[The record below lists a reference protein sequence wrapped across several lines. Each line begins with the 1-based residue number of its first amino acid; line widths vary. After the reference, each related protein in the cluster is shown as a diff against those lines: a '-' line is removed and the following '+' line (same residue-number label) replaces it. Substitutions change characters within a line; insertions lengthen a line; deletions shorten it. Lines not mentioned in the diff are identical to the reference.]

1 MHVRQALPLP
11 ASELAVLDAGLRMS
25 DMQGSCGTSTSTS
38 TSIGGINGSSSSRD
52 KGSSRSTS
60 RNVPGV
66 PAAAGGD
73 LRYTGS
79 GADRKQGQSDQ
90 AQAHPQQRQ
99 QEPGQEQG
107 ARQTSPR
114 QTSGGAA
121 KADNSS
127 SKPADKAFK
136 PADRAAPRSKPGAKA
151 GRAAGYP
158 SDDIMPAIK
167 AAQTWQQ
174 LRAAVAQ
181 HWQGDAQQG
190 SDLTSSGNGG
200 GGNGS
205 KRRSGGKGGAVELN
219 HVHLSAALMQLAR
232 VVTAK
237 RPARGHSPAATAQ
250 HLNRTEGAAV
260 GSSGRSSGAEAGLL
274 DQALATAG
282 SSLGSPDSGSAG
294 PSSVGQ
300 GSTGPV
306 STGQGS
312 RSVSAFTSELCGHA
326 GRLLPSC
333 QARQLSNMA
342 WAVAKLYTAHDL
354 DRAQVRRV
362 GRELR

>member
-1 MHVRQALPLP
+1 M
-11 ASELAVLDAGLRMS
+11 DAELRMS
-25 DMQGSCGTSTSTS
+25 DMQGSCSTSTSTS
-38 TSIGGINGSSSSRD
+38 TSIGGINGSSSSSSRD
-52 KGSSRSTS
+52 RGSSRGTS

-73 LRYTGS
+73 LKCRGS
-79 GADRKQGQSDQ
+79 GADRKQGQSDR
-90 AQAHPQQRQ
+90 AQVHPRQQQ

-107 ARQTSPR
+107 ARQAPSR
-114 QTSGGAA
+114 QTSGDAGDQA
-121 KADNSS
+121 KAATSS
-127 SKPADKAFK
+127 SKPANNALK
-136 PADRAAPRSKPGAKA
+136 PADRAAARSKPGAKA
-151 GRAAGYP
+151 GRVGGYP

-190 SDLTSSGNGG
+190 SDLTSSGKGG
-200 GGNGS
+200 GGIGG
-205 KRRSGGKGGAVELN
+205 KRRSGGKGDAVELN

-237 RPARGHSPAATAQ
+237 RTARGYSSAATAQ
-250 HLNRTEGAAV
+250 HLNRTEGAAA
-260 GSSGRSSGAEAGLL
+260 GSSGRSSSVEAGLL
-274 DQALATAG
+274 DQAPASAG
-282 SSLGSPDSGSAG
+282 SSLGSTDSGSAG

-306 STGQGS
+306 STGQS
-312 RSVSAFTSELCGHA
+312 SWSVSAFTSELCGHA

-333 QARQLSNMA
+333 QARQVANMA

-354 DRAQVRRV
+354 DRAQVRR
-362 GRELR
+362 GGS